1 MWGYKMQKAQDRR
14 TKAENGSRYKVLR
27 RCGEK
32 LEDLLTIVSEGS
44 GYGVGQ
50 LRGHTVYCTMC

>member
-1 MWGYKMQKAQDRR
+1 MQKAQDRR